1 MLILIGSAIV
11 SGYATRLASSRLASL
26 LPNLE
31 SRIKVKSDPANNSA
45 TGPEPGLLGP
55 APQVE
60 LSSLDGQRLKL
71 SSFRGRVV
79 LLNFW
84 ATWRAPCRTE
94 IPELNGLQHDLEA
107 SGLTVVG
114 VSWDDSADGVR
125 EFQKEIPQD
134 FTVLLGGENVQDKFG
149 GIRSLPTTYIIDR
162 EGHVRQRII
171 GARDR
176 TQFEAAL
183 KPFVNEKSSDAR

>member
-1 MLILIGSAIV
+1 
-11 SGYATRLASSRLASL
+11 

-31 SRIKVKSDPANNSA
+31 SRIKVKSDPAASLGSCA
-45 TGPEPGLLGP
+45 QSRDYLGP

-84 ATWRAPCRTE
+84 ATWCAPCRTE

-114 VSWDDSADGVR
+114 VSWDDSADSVR

-134 FTVLLGGENVQDKFG
+134 YTVLLGGENVQDKFG

-162 EGHVRQRII
+162 EGPRPSEDHRR
-171 GARDR
+171 ARPDPIR
-176 TQFEAAL
+176 SSFETS
-183 KPFVNEKSSDAR
+183 N

>member
-1 MLILIGSAIV
+1 
-11 SGYATRLASSRLASL
+11 
-26 LPNLE
+26 
-31 SRIKVKSDPANNSA
+31 
-45 TGPEPGLLGP
+45 
-55 APQVE
+55 
-60 LSSLDGQRLKL
+60 
-71 SSFRGRVV
+71 VV

-84 ATWRAPCRTE
+84 ATWCAPCRTE
-94 IPELNGLQHDLEA
+94 IPELNRLQHDLEA

-134 FTVLLGGENVQDKFG
+134 YAVLLGGEDVQDKFG

-162 EGHVRQRII
+162 EGNVRQRII